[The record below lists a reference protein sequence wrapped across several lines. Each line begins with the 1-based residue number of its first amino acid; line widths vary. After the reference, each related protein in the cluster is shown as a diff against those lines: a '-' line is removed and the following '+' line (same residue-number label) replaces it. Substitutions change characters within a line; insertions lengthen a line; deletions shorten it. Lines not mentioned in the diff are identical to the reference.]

1 MLRAQK
7 NKSKTMKLN
16 IFNKTIRLLII
27 SNLFVSCLD
36 EKINSTLITKD
47 YYLKW
52 VYEKSNQT
60 LLKSKDDGKSG
71 RIEIGETVFAV
82 GFNDNFIIA
91 KQHPNKEEEISER
104 LFGKSD
110 EIEGYLLE
118 NPNDTVY
125 LAKDDSIH
133 KKNGKWYHLSNGWN
147 PADSLK
153 PYKKITNY
161 YIIDLK
167 TEKKYSL
174 LNKKEFEQK
183 RIELG
188 IPKNL
193 EFTIIENELK

>member
-1 MLRAQK
+1 
-7 NKSKTMKLN
+7 MKLS
-16 IFNKTIRLLII
+16 ILNKVITLII
-27 SNLFVSCLD
+27 IANLFTSCLD
-36 EKINSTLITKD
+36 EKINSRLIAKD
-47 YYLKW
+47 YYLNW
-52 VYEKSNQT
+52 VYEKSDQT
-60 LLKSKDDGKSG
+60 LLKSNDDGKSG
-71 RIEIGETVFAV
+71 SIEIAETVFAV
-82 GFNDNFIIA
+82 GYNENFIIA
-91 KQHPNKEEEISER
+91 KQHPNKEDEISKR
-104 LFGKSD
+104 LFSKSD
-110 EIEGYLLE
+110 ENEGYLLE

-133 KKNGKWYHLSNGWN
+133 EKNGKWYHLSNGWN

-174 LNKKEFEQK
+174 LNKTEFEEK

-193 EFTIIENELK
+193 KFTIIEKELE